1 MPFVQKSEVNISRS
15 LILGE
20 GKTWSGQL
28 VIKIPRTKP
37 EVFNF
42 YIENIED
49 FGWKEQTTIR
59 GETRVLSM

>member
-1 MPFVQKSEVNISRS
+1 LSRDLNNVKDNTLTRIKDILFVQKSEVNISRS

-28 VIKIPRTKP
+28 AINVPRTKP

-42 YIENIED
+42 YIKNI
-49 FGWKEQTTIR
+49 
-59 GETRVLSM
+59 